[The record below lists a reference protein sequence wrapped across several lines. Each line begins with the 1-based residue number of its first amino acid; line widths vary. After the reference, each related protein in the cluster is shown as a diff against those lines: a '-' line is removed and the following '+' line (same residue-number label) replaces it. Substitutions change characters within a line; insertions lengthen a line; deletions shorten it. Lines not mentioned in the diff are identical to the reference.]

1 MANQGASSGDHSAQ
15 LKVLYGEGDAEV
27 LASHAVSIQKA
38 GHQVQTA
45 EGRKGVLEALKNGAF
60 DLVVLGPTLTRDD
73 RHHLPYMVKK
83 THATTRVLV
92 LHADGGRHPYVD
104 ANLDTGSS
112 MEHVLAKIS
121 AIASGEA
128 SEATPLKEVRSKG
141 ASAGSSR

>member
-1 MANQGASSGDHSAQ
+1 MANQGASNGNKAAN
-15 LKVLYGEGDAEV
+15 LKVLYGEGDADV
-27 LASHAVSIQKA
+27 LASHAASMQKA

-45 EGRKGVLEALKNGAF
+45 EGRKGVLEALKQGTF
-60 DLVVLGPTLTRDD
+60 DLVILGQTLTRDD

-83 THATTRVLV
+83 TLKTTQVLV

-121 AIASGEA
+121 AIASGEV
-128 SEATPLKEVRSKG
+128 SEAAPLKEVKSK
-141 ASAGSSR
+141 AAAAGSR